1 MADVPVKIF
10 RSRKT
15 LVGVSPSIPSGVEG
29 EPLPPVNPPGSNPSG
44 GGGNDSNAV
53 HYNASDGKDEIEKQQ
68 ARNNIGSTSATPQVI
83 LTAGAINDLVV
94 TSNHLVF
101 TGADVVL
108 SGIVAGLNG
117 EEITILN
124 VSGTNLTLLLQSALS
139 AVDNR
144 FNASVVVPNL
154 SILRIKYRTTTNR
167 WFFEN
172 VGVNDGRYVRKDIED
187 TKTGNL
193 TINGSLIQNGR
204 LIASTS
210 AFAGHEFIAMTD
222 QLALA
227 IKRYT
232 NTTLAGV
239 YLYSRMFALAN
250 IEMYDIEGTGRQIR
264 FFVTQATGR
273 VIHSRSGAANE
284 SIRRDEQR
292 LFYLSTITTVG
303 VITNQA
309 LTAGIFNYQF
319 TAATSITGFTLGEIG
334 LSIIIQNQ
342 TGATLTLVHESG
354 SSIAANRIRLIGAA
368 NLVIPIDGKATL
380 IYCTGNRWELLE
392 TNFTSLSTNGFK
404 ARGVRTQTGFFDPG
418 ISGTTPIGIFQTP
431 FSWIAS
437 YFSVGT
443 VIEIDLAGTLNMGL
457 GTFFFNLRIGTDNYS
472 DIEIPGV
479 GNDDQVFRL
488 QYKIT
493 ISLSN
498 EIKIVANIFI
508 GSIYTSFQT
517 ATKNMNGSFDIDII
531 ARFTESSATHRVKSN
546 LIEVKVY

>member
-1 MADVPVKIF
+1 MSINPDGGDGSLNVGNTLGVIF
-10 RSRKT
+10 FQVGR
-15 LVGVSPSIPSGVEG
+15 GVSA
-29 EPLPPVNPPGSNPSG
+29 LPQESNLFTLRCQSR
-44 GGGNDSNAV
+44 
-53 HYNASDGKDEIEKQQ
+53 I
-68 ARNNIGSTSATPQVI
+68 R
-83 LTAGAINDLVV
+83 INRAY
-94 TSNHLVF
+94 S
-101 TGADVVL
+101 
-108 SGIVAGLNG
+108 
-117 EEITILN
+117 
-124 VSGTNLTLLLQSALS
+124 
-139 AVDNR
+139 DNR
-144 FNASVVVPNL
+144 S
-154 SILRIKYRTTTNR
+154 
-167 WFFEN
+167 
-172 VGVNDGRYVRKDIED
+172 
-187 TKTGNL
+187 
-193 TINGSLIQNGR
+193 
-204 LIASTS
+204 
-210 AFAGHEFIAMTD
+210 
-222 QLALA
+222 
-227 IKRYT
+227 
-232 NTTLAGV
+232 
-239 YLYSRMFALAN
+239 
-250 IEMYDIEGTGRQIR
+250 
-264 FFVTQATGR
+264 
-273 VIHSRSGAANE
+273 SGAE
-284 SIRRDEQR
+284 DLIRRDEQR
-292 LFYLSTITTVG
+292 LFYLVTIATAG
-303 VITNQA
+303 VINDQA
-309 LTAGIFNYQF
+309 LTSGLFNYQF

-354 SSIAANRIRLIGAA
+354 SSIAANRIRLVGAA

-380 IYCTGNRWELLE
+380 IYATGNRWELLE

-479 GNDDQVFRL
+479 GNDDQIFRL

-493 ISLSN
+493 ISESN